1 MEVAGGGGGLGLE
14 NRVGEGAEH
23 PSQIALCGLGIVLL
37 KQNLTGDISLSKM
50 FVTRQLQSAI

>member
-1 MEVAGGGGGLGLE
+1 M
-14 NRVGEGAEH
+14 GEGAEH